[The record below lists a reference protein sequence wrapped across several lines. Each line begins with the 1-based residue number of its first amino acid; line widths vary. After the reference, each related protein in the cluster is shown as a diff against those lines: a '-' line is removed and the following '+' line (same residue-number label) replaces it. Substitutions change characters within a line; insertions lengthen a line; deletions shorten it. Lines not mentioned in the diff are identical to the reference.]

1 MTILLIDTCGA
12 TGSVAFAGTAGIVA
26 TATLPGRTASERL
39 VPVIRDLAI
48 RAGST
53 LQSLDAIAVVNGPG
67 SFTGVRVGLAAAKG
81 LCHALDL
88 PLIAISRLAVLA
100 HLADPP
106 AGSRV
111 QALIDAGR
119 GEFYHG
125 EYLNGTCVRE
135 SLLTRDQLLAVLSLE
150 PAPIV
155 IACEPAIAESL
166 GALSK
171 FGLGG
176 EATPRFLPE
185 PTAADALPLALRRV
199 HQQDF
204 DDPATLDA
212 NYLRRTDAEI
222 FAKPIAG
229 HTPHSARDAP
239 AMTTPRIQLRPAVA
253 QDLNAIL
260 DIELASETAPHWP
273 HAAYAAILDPDPS
286 QSAAILRC
294 LIVAYDGELPAGF
307 AVGRMH
313 PAEGIAELESVVVT
327 VSVRRA
333 GIGRALCAAVF
344 DWCSS
349 QGASEII
356 LEVRT
361 NSTAAIALYIG
372 LGFTKTGRRPLYYRD
387 PDDDALLMRLPL
399 DHRAISPLAP
409 ASAPA

>member
-1 MTILLIDTCGA
+1 MLVGFGVDGGDIGDFGNLEVLDEVLQVELDGRRRAFGLDGQAHVRLCK
-12 TGSVAFAGTAGIVA
+12 VAFHEQA
-26 TATLPGRTASERL
+26 
-39 VPVIRDLAI
+39 
-48 RAGST
+48 
-53 LQSLDAIAVVNGPG
+53 LDAIAVVNGPG

-171 FGLGG
+171 FGSGG

-185 PTAADALPLALRRV
+185 PPAADALPLALRRV

-222 FAKPIAG
+222 FAKPIAA
-229 HTPHSARDAP
+229 T
-239 AMTTPRIQLRPAVA
+239 RP
-253 QDLNAIL
+253 
-260 DIELASETAPHWP
+260 TAPGTP
-273 HAAYAAILDPDPS
+273 P
-286 QSAAILRC
+286 R
-294 LIVAYDGELPAGF
+294 
-307 AVGRMH
+307 
-313 PAEGIAELESVVVT
+313 
-327 VSVRRA
+327 
-333 GIGRALCAAVF
+333 
-344 DWCSS
+344 
-349 QGASEII
+349 
-356 LEVRT
+356 
-361 NSTAAIALYIG
+361 
-372 LGFTKTGRRPLYYRD
+372 
-387 PDDDALLMRLPL
+387 
-399 DHRAISPLAP
+399 
-409 ASAPA
+409 